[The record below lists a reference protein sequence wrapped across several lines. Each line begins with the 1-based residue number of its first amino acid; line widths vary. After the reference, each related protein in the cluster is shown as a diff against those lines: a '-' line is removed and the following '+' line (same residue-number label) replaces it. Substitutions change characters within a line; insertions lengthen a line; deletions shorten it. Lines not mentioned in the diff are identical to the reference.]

1 MSARLKDTPLLSDL
15 QDLPWNVV
23 PPPMKMLTR
32 GSVMDESILPDK
44 MKNFGNPVNRGQVDK
59 LVRKYQFYKVSQDK
73 AFKECQQA

>member
-32 GSVMDESILPDK
+32 GSVMGESILADK